1 MFIHYNEDGSY
12 IGFTTVDNIEFD
24 SFGFIQVPEFAF
36 DETMNYSVLN
46 NQLVAVP
53 KTQEELDTMWPDKP
67 Q

>member
-24 SFGFIQVPEFAF
+24 SFGFIQVPGFVF
-36 DETMNYSVLN
+36 DETMNYSVSD

-53 KTQEELDTMWPDKP
+53 KTQEELDAMWPDKP
-67 Q
+67 